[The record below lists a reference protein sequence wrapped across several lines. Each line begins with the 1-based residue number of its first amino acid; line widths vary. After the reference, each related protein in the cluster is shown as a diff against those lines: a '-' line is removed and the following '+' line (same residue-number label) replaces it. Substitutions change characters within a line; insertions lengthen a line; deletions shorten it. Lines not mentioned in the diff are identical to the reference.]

1 MPYYW
6 SQIETLEN
14 LQYVAGLVDGF
25 DQNRFL
31 AAIMGKPL
39 GKGKIVHMRNELNEI
54 TDKLEEEYL
63 VLEEFGKTFNE
74 KFATRNNQYFSSAM
88 TLLRKMHSGTS
99 KMVEIYRQFAPQNKA
114 ARRAAHAENQTMDLF
129 SHSTMGGQDYT
140 LPMFNDMDAYT
151 PEVGELFDAMKRFME
166 HLSKSLKL
174 CKGILEEEEQI
185 RHDPDACLERYHFFK
200 DEHRGMIKALL
211 EAISLD
217 SSIFLAENNPAIKM
231 RKESKD
237 EKQFAERG
245 FHNLTES
252 ATVVLASKEMI
263 EEAKRGEFTA
273 PEIWLFDAHE
283 RSHIRRVR
291 EIIRKFDTY
300 LPEDYTRKTLPA
312 KYIACLLR
320 WCKPREDKAFVKY
333 FKETYEETGGKL
345 TVPKNPAVNQQKN
358 ELTKSDADYVSLV
371 EKWEKIA

>member
-25 DQNRFL
+25 NQDRFL

-140 LPMFNDMDAYT
+140 LPMFNDMEAYT

-185 RHDPDACLERYHFFK
+185 RKDPDACLERYHFFK

-217 SSIFLAENNPAIKM
+217 SSIFLAENNPA
-231 RKESKD
+231 
-237 EKQFAERG
+237 
-245 FHNLTES
+245 
-252 ATVVLASKEMI
+252 
-263 EEAKRGEFTA
+263 
-273 PEIWLFDAHE
+273 
-283 RSHIRRVR
+283 
-291 EIIRKFDTY
+291 
-300 LPEDYTRKTLPA
+300 
-312 KYIACLLR
+312 
-320 WCKPREDKAFVKY
+320 
-333 FKETYEETGGKL
+333 
-345 TVPKNPAVNQQKN
+345 VNQQKTN
-358 ELTKSDADYVSLV
+358 SQRAMRTM
-371 EKWEKIA
+371 

>member
-25 DQNRFL
+25 NQDRFL

-99 KMVEIYRQFAPQNKA
+99 KM
-114 ARRAAHAENQTMDLF
+114 
-129 SHSTMGGQDYT
+129 
-140 LPMFNDMDAYT
+140 
-151 PEVGELFDAMKRFME
+151 
-166 HLSKSLKL
+166 
-174 CKGILEEEEQI
+174 
-185 RHDPDACLERYHFFK
+185 
-200 DEHRGMIKALL
+200 
-211 EAISLD
+211 
-217 SSIFLAENNPAIKM
+217 AENNPAIKM

-273 PEIWLFDAHE
+273 PEVWLFDAHE

-345 TVPKNPAVNQQKN
+345 SVPKNPAVNQQKN
-358 ELTKSDADYVSLV
+358 ELTKSDADYVKLV

>member
-6 SQIETLEN
+6 SQIETLDN
-14 LQYVAGLVDGF
+14 LQRVAGLVDGF
-25 DQNRFL
+25 NQDRFL
-31 AAIMGKPL
+31 AALMGRPMGKEKL
-39 GKGKIVHMRNELNEI
+39 VRLRNELTEVTN
-54 TDKLEEEYL
+54 KLEEEYL
-63 VLEEFGKTFNE
+63 VLEDFGKTFND
-74 KFATRNNQYFSSAM
+74 KFATRNNKCFSSAM
-88 TLLRKMHSGTS
+88 TLLRKMRSGTS
-99 KMVEIYRQFAPQNKA
+99 KMVEIYRQFAPENKA
-114 ARRAAHAENQTMDLF
+114 ARRAAHAQNQTLDLY

-140 LPMFNDMDAYT
+140 LPMFSDMNDYS
-151 PEVGELFDAMKRFME
+151 PELGELYHAMKRFME

-174 CKGILEEEEQI
+174 CEGILEEEEQI

-200 DEHRGMIKALL
+200 DEHRAMIKELL

-263 EEAKRGEFTA
+263 EEARRGEFTA
-273 PEIWLFDAHE
+273 QELWLFDGYDRE
-283 RSHIRRVR
+283 YIRRVR
-291 EIIRKFDTY
+291 TIIQNFDTY

-312 KYIACLLR
+312 KYIACLMQ
-320 WCKPREDKAFVKY
+320 WCKPHEDKGFVAY
-333 FKETYEETGGKL
+333 FTKTYADAGGQL
-345 TVPKNPAVNQQKN
+345 SVPKNPAVNQQKN
-358 ELTKSDADYVSLV
+358 ELTKSDADYVKLV